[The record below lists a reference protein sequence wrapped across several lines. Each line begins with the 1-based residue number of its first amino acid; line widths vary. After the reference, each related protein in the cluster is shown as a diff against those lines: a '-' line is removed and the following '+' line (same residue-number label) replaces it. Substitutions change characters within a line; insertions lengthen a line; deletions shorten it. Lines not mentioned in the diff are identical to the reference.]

1 MIYAVGASTGRRL
14 GIPGED
20 LPGSI
25 PATSFV
31 SWYNA
36 HPEAEPE
43 AVSLSTERVVVAGN
57 GNVALDVARILVAD
71 PAALARTD
79 IADHALAVLRDSKV
93 REVVVLGRR
102 GPEDVACTASELL
115 ALKHLPGVELVVDDH
130 DPRTGARIDAA
141 APGEKAALLRDVA
154 RERTDWSRPRL
165 RAGASSSASTPP
177 PWKCSARTA
186 SRPCA

>member
-1 MIYAVGASTGRRL
+1 M
-14 GIPGED
+14 
-20 LPGSI
+20 
-25 PATSFV
+25 
-31 SWYNA
+31 
-36 HPEAEPE
+36 
-43 AVSLSTERVVVAGN
+43 
-57 GNVALDVARILVAD
+57 ALDVARILVAD

-115 ALKHLPGVELVVDDH
+115 ALKHLPGVDLVVDDH
-130 DPRTGARIDAA
+130 DPRISARIDAA

-154 RERTDWSRPRL
+154 RERTDWSRPRQ
-165 RAGASSSASTPP
+165 RAGCIVFRFHPP
-177 PWKCSARTA
+177 PWKCSATTV